1 MSQSATV
8 LNNAQ
13 VTADDNSAL
22 LPLAGFLSFTV
33 SNWSNNA
40 YDIQNPAQSNQVV
53 ETVGPWQ
60 SLTLPVEAETCP
72 NILLVV
78 NAGLGLATPLSSYF
92 QGGQQVILTQS
103 SRPVSAPVRQ
113 SLVTQMAGL
122 INATIENGTITAT
135 IDTSGGPVNI
145 SGNTAVT
152 NTQLGMGLNF
162 SGIGTVTVPAN
173 TTGQVNG
180 STIQLVPAGQSLSSS
195 TLEVWVNSAINSDLT
210 QVNLQLNMVFNDGSV
225 ATVANPTTSTINPVT
240 SGPAFINLS
249 AQDSITANTQGIPI
263 QFNQVVVGVN
273 MGTANSGDQ
282 TVSIRF
288 VFSGLAVPDITSQ
301 NNPAMVS
308 PSFQEPGTTGQT
320 SMFNGVPLP
329 TQRFTWDGA
338 QYVANGAQTLKY
350 WANGYFTLASGA
362 SVTFAPT
369 VSRLFRCWISA
380 SELASLVVTGGGS
393 LFTVQ
398 PGLTELDVEM
408 AGGFAVGNTL
418 YLLNRTTST
427 LTGSFAMIYE

>member
-145 SGNTAVT
+145 SGNTNSTVQ
-152 NTQLGMGLNF
+152 NTQLGVGLDYEAVSAINLP
-162 SGIGTVTVPAN
+162 SGQTGTF
-173 TTGQVNG
+173 TGSAIQV
-180 STIQLVPAGQSLSSS
+180 VPAGQAINTS
-195 TLEVWVNSAINSDLT
+195 TLQVWVDSKQGYGPDYGT
-210 QVNLQLNMVFNDGSV
+210 TTVDFYYKFTDG
-225 ATVANPTTSTINPVT
+225 TTKLVT
-240 SGPAFINLS
+240 SVDASWGIDPNFINLS
-249 AQDSITANTQGIPI
+249 SVASVIQNTAGIPI
-263 QFNQVVVGVN
+263 QFNQIVVSQAVN
-273 MGTANSGDQ
+273 TALPAAD
-282 TVSIRF
+282 TATIRMI
-288 VFSGLAVPDITSQ
+288 VAGQAVPDITSQ

-380 SELASLVVTGGGS
+380 SELASLVVTGGAS